1 MALSRRS
8 RGRERGIARR
18 PLRCDERG
26 HRGMHEEHAVK
37 PSSETPQAVP
47 GAVIDAP
54 YVDPVCQMK
63 VDPLAPKG
71 GTHTHAGKRYGFC
84 NPKCQAKFAAEPE
97 KYLNRPPAPMQPGT
111 PAHGEHA
118 HPGVTV
124 APPAVQ
130 LGVPASAG
138 TAYVCPM
145 DPEV

>member
-84 NPKCQAKFAAEPE
+84 NPKCQAK
-97 KYLNRPPAPMQPGT
+97 YLSRPPAPM
-111 PAHGEHA
+111 

-145 DPEV
+145 DPEVHESKPGA